1 MTTLSKRKPDWRRWS
16 VGITGV
22 NARPDNPGPGLAVA
36 RCLRE
41 SAGFNGRLIGLG
53 YEVLD
58 PGLYNDSVFDA
69 SYLLPYPSEGS
80 EGQMERLMEIHA
92 NERLDAIIPCLDA
105 EMSTFAH
112 NETRFAAE
120 GIRMR
125 VPQLEQLRARAKDNL
140 GELCDK
146 LGIHTPETRKISDAS
161 FFDHCREE
169 GWSFPLVVKGIYY
182 DAMVVASPDAA
193 KAAFHH
199 IAAQW
204 GYPVL
209 VQQFVGGYEI
219 NLTAVGDGKGGML
232 GPVMMRKR
240 ALTNKGKAWAGISI
254 RDAELE
260 AMGHTIV
267 SGLKWQGP
275 LEVEALRGDDGRLY
289 LIEINPRFPAW
300 VYLTKGVGCNLPQ
313 ALLGLI
319 ADDCPTKLPQPEP
332 GTLFIRYAEE
342 LITTLE
348 QFQSMMIE
356 GVRLAVGD
364 KNTFGKATGRL

>member
-1 MTTLSKRKPDWRRWS
+1 MKHLSCIKPDWRNWT

-41 SAGFNGRLIGLG
+41 SVGFSGRLIGLG

-58 PGLYNDSVFDA
+58 PGLYNAAIFDA
-69 SYLLPYPSEGS
+69 SYLLPYPSVGS
-80 EGQMERLMEIHA
+80 EGQWERLVEIHA
-92 NERLDAIIPCLDA
+92 TERLDVIIPCLDA
-105 EMSTFAH
+105 ELSTFAH
-112 NETRFAAE
+112 NEAQFASQ
-120 GIRMR
+120 GIRML
-125 VPQLEQLRARAKDNL
+125 VPTLGQLRARAKDNL
-140 GELCDK
+140 GELCRRLD
-146 LGIHTPETRKISDAS
+146 LDTPETLKVSDIG
-161 FFDHCREE
+161 FFDRCREE

-182 DAMVVASPDAA
+182 DATVVESPDEA
-193 KAAFHH
+193 KSAFHH

-209 VQQFVGGYEI
+209 VQQFVGGYEV
-219 NLTAVGDGKGGML
+219 NLTAVGDGKGNML

-254 RDAELE
+254 RDDELE
-260 AMGHTIV
+260 RMGRIIME
-267 SGLKWQGP
+267 GLNWQGP

-313 ALLGLI
+313 LLLRQIAGEHPTGL
-319 ADDCPTKLPQPEP
+319 PSPKP

-342 LITTLE
+342 LITSLE
-348 QFQSMMIE
+348 QFQAMMVD
-356 GVRLAVGD
+356 GVLIAPGE
-364 KNTFGKATGRL
+364 KNAPRNLIGRS